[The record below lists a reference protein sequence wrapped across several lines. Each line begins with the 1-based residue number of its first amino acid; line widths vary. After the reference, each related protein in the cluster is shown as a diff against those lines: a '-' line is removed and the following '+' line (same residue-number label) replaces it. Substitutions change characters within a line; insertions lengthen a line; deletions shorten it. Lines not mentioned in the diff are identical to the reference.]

1 MEKTIKFKL
10 VGDTIKIGF
19 SALKDTLPAITRY
32 KHKYIGKWH
41 KKK

>member
-1 MEKTIKFKL
+1 MDKVIKFKL
-10 VGDTIKIGF
+10 AGDSIRLGF
-19 SALKDTLPAITRY
+19 SALKDTLPAITKY